1 MAWGGSGLFV
11 SNIIDALDPTQLAL
25 DLSLTTN
32 KWALFDATLTPNYDV
47 AAASA
52 AYAAGVWASGEIT
65 GTGYTAGGAAVASP
79 TFTGA
84 SGIATY
90 DQADTQWTG
99 STITAAR
106 GTLNY
111 AGALTPKAGI
121 CAVDFGTTY
130 STVNGT
136 FLIQWNALGVW
147 TIDLVP

>member
-11 SNIIDALDPTQLAL
+11 SNIIDVLDASQLPI

-32 KWALFDATLTPNYDV
+32 KIALFDNTITPNYDA

-52 AYAAGVWASGEIT
+52 AYAAGVWASGESS
-65 GTGYTAGGAAVASP
+65 GTGYSAGGTAVASP
-79 TFTGA
+79 TLTGA
-84 SGIATY
+84 SGIMTY
-90 DQADTQWTG
+90 DLADTSWTS

-106 GTLNY
+106 GCLLY
-111 AGALTPKAGI
+111 ANALTPKAGI
-121 CAVDFGTTY
+121 CAVDFGSAY

-136 FLIQWNALGVW
+136 FLITWNALGLF